1 MFLTNAYFQGM
12 IYLPNLATGQPR
24 VGIGQMLVAVAET
37 SLNYFIQEYEREFLV
52 RLLGIRLY
60 DAFTSGMSGQDKE
73 KWERLRDTIFN
84 ATTPFPTS
92 PAANYVYFQLIR
104 NGITT
109 TTMKGEVTP
118 EQDYAKN
125 ASPDNRLVMAWNA
138 MLPMIRSI
146 RQFIIDNK
154 ADYGDYVEPACWS
167 EFRPINRMGI

>member
-1 MFLTNAYFQGM
+1 MYLTNAYFQGL
-12 IYLPNLATGQPR
+12 IYLPNLATGHPR

-37 SLNYFIQEYEREFLV
+37 SLDYFMQEYEREFLV

-73 KWERLRDTIFN
+73 KWERLRDKIFN
-84 ATTPFPTS
+84 ATAPFPTS

-104 NGITT
+104 NSITT
-109 TTMKGEVTP
+109 TTMKGEVVP

-125 ASPDNRLVMAWNA
+125 ASPDNKLVMAWNA